1 MVSAGWLMQRSF
13 SPKGCV
19 IVQDLSNNFLVENSQ
34 LRKKCTVCS
43 NASLETTQKM
53 TGHKC
58 TTVQLTF
65 IDKTFGAV
73 ILSYVALGALETQC
87 QGY

>member
-1 MVSAGWLMQRSF
+1 M
-13 SPKGCV
+13 
-19 IVQDLSNNFLVENSQ
+19 
-34 LRKKCTVCS
+34 VCS

-65 IDKTFGAV
+65 IEKTFGAA
-73 ILSYVALGALETQC
+73 ISSCAALGALETQC

>member
-1 MVSAGWLMQRSF
+1 M
-13 SPKGCV
+13 
-19 IVQDLSNNFLVENSQ
+19 
-34 LRKKCTVCS
+34 VCS

-65 IDKTFGAV
+65 IEKTFGTA
-73 ILSYVALGALETQC
+73 IGSFATLGALETQR
-87 QGY
+87 QRY